1 MVPGKAWQQNEA
13 ALTANRDIAATRHPV
28 NTHRMGLLN
37 PVGSS
42 RGGVSPIA
50 VPFSNEVRNSR
61 IRSCQ
66 RLLIRQEHDAEVLRA
81 GLLPEARAVD
91 DHHVLLTNE
100 FLYESLIALRN
111 VDAWECIE
119 RTSWRYTTHARRLL
133 APLLREIAAG
143 TQLALYFYEMILW
156 SFQRW
161 FDRILLRM
169 IG

>member
-28 NTHRMGLLN
+28 NTHRMGLFN

-61 IRSCQ
+61 IRLRQ

-81 GLLPEARAVD
+81 GLLPEAGAVD

-111 VDAWECIE
+111 VYAWECIE
-119 RTSWRYTTHARRLL
+119 RTS
-133 APLLREIAAG
+133 
-143 TQLALYFYEMILW
+143 
-156 SFQRW
+156 
-161 FDRILLRM
+161 
-169 IG
+169 